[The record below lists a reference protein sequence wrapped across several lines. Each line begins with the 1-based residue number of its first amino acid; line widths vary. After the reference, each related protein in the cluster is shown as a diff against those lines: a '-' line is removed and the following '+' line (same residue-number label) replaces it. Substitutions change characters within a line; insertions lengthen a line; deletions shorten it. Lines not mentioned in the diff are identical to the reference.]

1 MSWPSRAWALC
12 TGVPRIIVLPRGK
25 CHRLTLDLKGVPR
38 RMLQSS
44 IGLQLGHLTGQ
55 PVVGFAWR
63 LAGTQAEVWYW
74 SDVPLASQAVDVM
87 PCPEPLLR
95 SEMPVGLHLVQCA
108 AGFEAV
114 SIKDG
119 GVTHRTRWF
128 AGLPAEVA
136 WQQFVRDAGADPD
149 QHPLPAAKAMALQSQ
164 PAKGWVL
171 FSADIKPISTQ
182 QWAIWGGVALVG
194 ATLFGLLSYNIKLIV
209 NTHALKKEYATLS
222 EQSAATLKLQSEIET
237 LQKPAAAIVQVQP
250 QVLQTKLMASLAS
263 AGLFDKATK
272 VNLQEWEYRNGRIRI
287 QFSVPAEGFELGKFL
302 EAVERLGLFKNVRLL
317 SGTPPQSVGLQAE
330 LVVPVRSS
338 P

>member
-1 MSWPSRAWALC
+1 MSWLRRAWAFC
-12 TGVPRIIVLPRGK
+12 IGAPGIEVLPRGK
-25 CHRLTLDLKGVPR
+25 CHRLMLDVKGVPR

-55 PVVGFAWR
+55 PVLGFAWR
-63 LAGTQAEVWYW
+63 LVGTQVEVWHW
-74 SDVPLASQAVDVM
+74 SDTAPAGSTIDVM

-95 SEMPVGLHLVQCA
+95 AEFSAGLHLIKCA

-114 SIKDG
+114 SIKHG

-128 AGLPAEVA
+128 AALPAETA
-136 WQQFVRDAGADPD
+136 WQQFVRDAGGDPD
-149 QHPLPAAKAMALQSQ
+149 QHPLPSVKSIDSLAR
-164 PAKGWVL
+164 PAKGWAL
-171 FSADIKPISTQ
+171 FSADIKPIGTQ
-182 QWAIWGGVALVG
+182 QWAIWGAVTLVG
-194 ATLFGLLSYNIKLIV
+194 AALFGLLSYNIKLIV
-209 NTHALKKEYATLS
+209 NTDALKNEYATLA
-222 EQSAATLKLQSEIET
+222 EQSAATLKLQREIET
-237 LQKPAAAIVQVQP
+237 LQKPAAAIVQAQP
-250 QVLQTKLMASLAS
+250 QVLQTKLMASLAG
-263 AGLFDKATK
+263 AGLFDETTK

-330 LVVPVRSS
+330 LVVPVRSG